1 MTRKQLLSELYKE
14 YDNIYEFTGNF
25 GDEPLNILDQ
35 FLIEAGLS
43 TENEY
48 IWDEKLADGLRFLR
62 MLCRNAKLNCKTKD
76 EKKVRD
82 VLGSHP
88 FFSYIYIN

>member
-48 IWDEKLADGLRFLR
+48 IWDEKLADGLRFLNNET
-62 MLCRNAKLNCKTKD
+62 LEQLIQVYKDVVQECKVELQD
-76 EKKVRD
+76 
-82 VLGSHP
+82 
-88 FFSYIYIN
+88 